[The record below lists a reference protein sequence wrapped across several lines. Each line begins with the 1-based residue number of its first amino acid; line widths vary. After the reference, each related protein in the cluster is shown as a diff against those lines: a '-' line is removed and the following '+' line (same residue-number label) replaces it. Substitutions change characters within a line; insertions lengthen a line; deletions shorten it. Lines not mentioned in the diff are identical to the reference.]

1 LKKNKMQKELIHKFS
16 QFQKQSKFG
25 SIVFFFESVRKNIYN
40 FIYVFLPALQ
50 GYFLLSLAIFVLVL
64 LGIGIFSFIN
74 YYYFAYKFDFNKS
87 AFIIQKGFFTKT
99 KLSIPFEKIQQ
110 INFNQNLIHKIFNL
124 YEVQMDTAGSDNTEV
139 DIKAV
144 SKKIADDLKVI
155 SAKIKR
161 KNILKTTVEE
171 NTSNSLN
178 INILRLIKIGLT
190 SRYFET
196 FGLILGTIA
205 LGFQFLEDL
214 DIDYTKNIE
223 QVISTTN
230 FGLIF
235 TLVALLIIIIAIL
248 VINLVSTILK
258 YFNFTAIKSSNNLE
272 ISYGLVQTKSIIL
285 SPRKV
290 QQFQIIQ
297 NYLQKTLDILEIKIN
312 QASSTKIVKDNN
324 RSKIIIPGFTKNEKN
339 DLFKY
344 IFNQNINEQHQM
356 KPHIRK
362 LMFSLIFT
370 SILPALIFL
379 LIFLFF
385 EIISLKYVLL
395 TSLSYL
401 ILTSFVNWR
410 YYKNNSLTIAKDF
423 IVYKSGFWDIKSTI
437 IETFKIQSI
446 ILSQPVWHKKRNLG
460 DIIFYTAGG
469 YIKAKIYD
477 FSDLKDIVNSSIYS
491 VEISNKKW
499 M

>member
-1 LKKNKMQKELIHKFS
+1 MQKELVHKFS

-40 FIYVFLPALQ
+40 FIYIFLPALQ
-50 GYFLLSLAIFVLVL
+50 GYFMLSLAIFALVL
-64 LGIGIFSFIN
+64 IGIGIFSFIN
-74 YYYFAYKFDFNKS
+74 YYYFTYKFDFNKS

-110 INFNQNLIHKIFNL
+110 INFNQNLIHKIFSL

-144 SKKIADDLKVI
+144 SKEIADDLKVI
-155 SAKIKR
+155 SAKIKE
-161 KNILKTTVEE
+161 KKLVKTTVEE
-171 NTSNSLN
+171 SINNSLN
-178 INILRLIKIGLT
+178 INILTLIKIGLT

-205 LGFQFLEDL
+205 LGFQFLD
-214 DIDYTKNIE
+214 DFNINYTENIE
-223 QVISTTN
+223 NAISTTN

-235 TLVALLIIIIAIL
+235 ILVALLLIIAAIL
-248 VINLVSTILK
+248 AINLISTILK
-258 YFNFTAIKSSNNLE
+258 YFNFTAIKSANNLE
-272 ISYGLVQTKSIIL
+272 INYGLIQTKSIIL

-312 QASSTKIVKDNN
+312 QASSTKIVKDSS

-344 IFNQNINEQHQM
+344 IFNKKIQEELQI

-362 LMFSLIFT
+362 LIFSLIFT
-370 SILPALIFL
+370 SVLPALIFSST
-379 LIFLFF
+379 FLFF
-385 EIISLKYVLL
+385 EILSLKYVLI
-395 TSLSYL
+395 SCISYL
-401 ILTSFVNWR
+401 VLTSFVNWR
-410 YYKNNSLTIAKDF
+410 YFKNDSLVIAKDF

-446 ILSQPVWHKKRNLG
+446 IISQPVWHKKRNLG

-469 YIKAKIYD
+469 YIKAKTYN
-477 FSDLKDIVNSSIYS
+477 FSDLKRIVNKSIYS
-491 VEISNKKW
+491 VEVSNEKW

>member
-1 LKKNKMQKELIHKFS
+1 MQKELINKFS

-25 SIVFFFESVRKNIYN
+25 SIVFFFDTVRKNIYN

-50 GYFLLSLAIFVLVL
+50 GYFLLSLAIFILVL

-74 YYYFAYKFDFNKS
+74 YYYFTYKFDFNKS

-144 SKKIADDLKVI
+144 SKEIAENLKVI
-155 SAKIKR
+155 SAEIKKKR
-161 KNILKTTVEE
+161 IPKTTVEE
-171 NTSNSLN
+171 KANNSLN
-178 INILRLIKIGLT
+178 INILTLVKIGLT

-196 FGLILGTIA
+196 FGLILGTVA
-205 LGFQFLEDL
+205 LGFQFLEDFN
-214 DIDYTKNIE
+214 IDYTENVEKI
-223 QVISTTN
+223 ISTTN

-235 TLVALLIIIIAIL
+235 TLVSLLLIIIAIL
-248 VINLVSTILK
+248 VINLISTILK

-272 ISYGLVQTKSIIL
+272 ISYGLIQTKSIIL

-312 QASSTKIVKDNN
+312 QASSTKIVKDNS
-324 RSKIIIPGFTKNEKN
+324 RSKIIIPGFNKKEKN
-339 DLFKY
+339 DIFNY
-344 IFNQNINEQHQM
+344 IFNKKIQEQLLM
-356 KPHIRK
+356 KPHVRK
-362 LMFSLIFT
+362 LVFSLIFT
-370 SILPALIFL
+370 SVLPVLIFSS
-379 LIFLFF
+379 IFLFF
-385 EIISLKYVLL
+385 EILSLKYVVI
-395 TSLSYL
+395 SCLSYL
-401 ILTSFVNWR
+401 IITSFVNWR
-410 YYKNNSLTIAKDF
+410 YYSNNSLTITKDF

-446 ILSQPVWHKKRNLG
+446 IISQPVWHKKRNLG

-469 YIKAKIYD
+469 YIKAKTYN
-477 FSDLKDIVNSSIYS
+477 FSDLKRIVNNSIYS

>member
-1 LKKNKMQKELIHKFS
+1 MQKELANKFS

-25 SIVFFFESVRKNIYN
+25 SIVFFFETVRKNIYN

-50 GYFLLSLAIFVLVL
+50 GYFLLSLAIFALVLV
-64 LGIGIFSFIN
+64 GIGIFSFIN
-74 YYYFAYKFDFNKS
+74 YYYFTYKFDFNKS

-110 INFNQNLIHKIFNL
+110 INFNQNLIHKIFSL

-144 SKKIADDLKVI
+144 SKEIADDLKVI
-155 SAKIKR
+155 SVKIKKQR
-161 KNILKTTVEE
+161 VIKTTVEE
-171 NTSNSLN
+171 DNNNSLN
-178 INILRLIKIGLT
+178 INILTLIKIGLT

-214 DIDYTKNIE
+214 NIDYTENVEKI
-223 QVISTTN
+223 ISTTN

-235 TLVALLIIIIAIL
+235 TLVVLLIIIIAIL
-248 VINLVSTILK
+248 VINLISTILK

-272 ISYGLVQTKSIIL
+272 ISYGLIQTKSIIL

-312 QASSTKIVKDNN
+312 QASSTKIVKDNS

-344 IFNQNINEQHQM
+344 IFNKKIQEEIQM
-356 KPHIRK
+356 KPHVRK
-362 LMFSLIFT
+362 LIFRLIFT
-370 SILPALIFL
+370 SVLPALIFS

-385 EIISLKYVLL
+385 EILTLKYVLL
-395 TSLSYL
+395 ASLSYL
-401 ILTSFVNWR
+401 ILTSFVNWI
-410 YYKNNSLTIAKDF
+410 YYRNNSLIITKDF

-460 DIIFYTAGG
+460 DITFYTAGG
-469 YIKAKIYD
+469 FIKAKTYN
-477 FSDLKDIVNSSIYS
+477 FSDLKKIVNKSIYS

>member
-1 LKKNKMQKELIHKFS
+1 MQKELVHKFS
-16 QFQKQSKFG
+16 EFRKQSKLG

-64 LGIGIFSFIN
+64 IGIGIFSFIN
-74 YYYFAYKFDFNKS
+74 YYYFTYKFDFNKS

-110 INFNQNLIHKIFNL
+110 INFNQNLIHKIFDL
-124 YEVQMDTAGSDNTEV
+124 FEVQMDTAGSDNTEV

-144 SKKIADDLKVI
+144 SKEIADDLKVI
-155 SAKIKR
+155 SAKIK
-161 KNILKTTVEE
+161 KKEILKTTVKDKD
-171 NTSNSLN
+171 NNSLY
-178 INILRLIKIGLT
+178 INILTLIKIGLT

-196 FGLILGTIA
+196 FGLILGTLA
-205 LGFQFLEDL
+205 LGFQFLEDFN
-214 DIDYTKNIE
+214 IDYTENIE
-223 QVISTTN
+223 QVLSSTN

-248 VINLVSTILK
+248 IINLISTILK
-258 YFNFTAIKSSNNLE
+258 YFNFSAIKSSNNLE
-272 ISYGLVQTKSIIL
+272 ISYGLIQTKSIIL

-290 QQFQIIQ
+290 QQFQVIQ
-297 NYLQKTLDILEIKIN
+297 NYIQKTLDILEIKIN
-312 QASSTKIVKDNN
+312 QASSTKVVKDNS
-324 RSKIIIPGFTKNEKN
+324 RSKIIIPGFTENEKS

-344 IFNQNINEQHQM
+344 IFNKNVQEQHQM

-362 LMFSLIFT
+362 LVFSLIFL
-370 SILPALIFL
+370 SILPALIFS
-379 LIFLFF
+379 LILLFF
-385 EIISLKYVLL
+385 KILPLKYVVL
-395 TSLSYL
+395 TILGYL

-410 YYKNNSLTIAKDF
+410 LYKNNSLIIAKDF
-423 IVYKSGFWDIKSTI
+423 IIYKSGFWDIKSTI

-446 ILSQPVWHKKRNLG
+446 IISQPVWHKKRNLG
-460 DIIFYTAGG
+460 DIVFYTAGG
-469 YIKAKIYD
+469 YIKAKTYN
-477 FSDLKDIVNSSIYS
+477 FSDLKKIVNSSIYS

>member
-1 LKKNKMQKELIHKFS
+1 MQKELVHKFS

-40 FIYVFLPALQ
+40 FIYIFLPALQ

-64 LGIGIFSFIN
+64 IGIGIFSFIN
-74 YYYFAYKFDFNKS
+74 YYYFTYKFDFNKS

-110 INFNQNLIHKIFNL
+110 INFNQNLIHKIFSL

-144 SKKIADDLKVI
+144 SKEIADDLKVI
-155 SAKIKR
+155 SAKIKE
-161 KNILKTTVEE
+161 KKLVKTTVEE
-171 NTSNSLN
+171 SINNSLN
-178 INILRLIKIGLT
+178 INILTLIKIGLT

-205 LGFQFLEDL
+205 LGFQFLD
-214 DIDYTKNIE
+214 DFNINYTENIE
-223 QVISTTN
+223 NAISTTN

-235 TLVALLIIIIAIL
+235 ILVALLLIIAAIL
-248 VINLVSTILK
+248 VINLISTILK
-258 YFNFTAIKSSNNLE
+258 YFNFTAIKSANNLE
-272 ISYGLVQTKSIIL
+272 INYGLIQTKSIIL

-312 QASSTKIVKDNN
+312 QASSTKIVKDSS

-344 IFNQNINEQHQM
+344 IFNKKIQEKLQI
-356 KPHIRK
+356 KPHVRK
-362 LMFSLIFT
+362 LIFSLIFT
-370 SILPALIFL
+370 SVLPALIFSST
-379 LIFLFF
+379 FLFF
-385 EIISLKYVLL
+385 EILSLKYVLI
-395 TSLSYL
+395 SCISYL
-401 ILTSFVNWR
+401 VLTSFVNWR
-410 YYKNNSLTIAKDF
+410 YFKNDSLVIAKDF

-446 ILSQPVWHKKRNLG
+446 IISQPVWHKKRNLG

-469 YIKAKIYD
+469 YIKAKTYN
-477 FSDLKDIVNSSIYS
+477 FSDLKRIVNKSIYS
-491 VEISNKKW
+491 VEVSNEKW

>member
-1 LKKNKMQKELIHKFS
+1 MQKDLINKFS
-16 QFQKQSKFG
+16 QFQKQSKLG
-25 SIVFFFESVRKNIYN
+25 SIVFFFETVRKNIYN

-64 LGIGIFSFIN
+64 IGIGIFSFIN
-74 YYYFAYKFDFNKS
+74 YYYFTYKFDFNKS

-110 INFNQNLIHKIFNL
+110 INFNQNLIHKIFSL

-144 SKKIADDLKVI
+144 SKKIADNLKVI
-155 SAKIKR
+155 SAKIKKKR
-161 KNILKTTVEE
+161 VYKTTVEE
-171 NTSNSLN
+171 SSINSLN
-178 INILRLIKIGLT
+178 INILTLIKIGLT

-196 FGLILGTIA
+196 FGLILGTIV
-205 LGFQFLEDL
+205 LGFQFLEDF
-214 DIDYTKNIE
+214 DINYTENVEKI
-223 QVISTTN
+223 ISTTN

-235 TLVALLIIIIAIL
+235 TLVILLIIIIAIL
-248 VINLVSTILK
+248 IINLISTILK
-258 YFNFTAIKSSNNLE
+258 YFNFTAIKSLNNLE
-272 ISYGLVQTKSIIL
+272 ISYGLIQTKSIIL

-297 NYLQKTLDILEIKIN
+297 NYFQKNLNILEIKIN
-312 QASSTKIVKDNN
+312 QASSTKIVKDNS

-344 IFNQNINEQHQM
+344 IFNKKIQEELHM
-356 KPHIRK
+356 KPHVRK
-362 LMFSLIFT
+362 LVFRLIFT
-370 SILPALIFL
+370 SVLPALIFVL
-379 LIFLFF
+379 TLLFF
-385 EIISLKYVLL
+385 EILCLKYVVI
-395 TSLSYL
+395 SCLSYL
-401 ILTSFVNWR
+401 ILTSFVNWK
-410 YYKNNSLTIAKDF
+410 YYKNNSLLIAKDF

-469 YIKAKIYD
+469 YIKAKTYN
-477 FSDLKDIVNSSIYS
+477 FSDLKKIVNKSIYS

>member
-1 LKKNKMQKELIHKFS
+1 MQKELVKKFS

-25 SIVFFFESVRKNIYN
+25 SIVFFFDTVRKNIYN

-50 GYFLLSLAIFVLVL
+50 GYFLLSLAIFILVL
-64 LGIGIFSFIN
+64 IGIGIFSFIN
-74 YYYFAYKFDFNKS
+74 YYYFTYKFDFNKS

-144 SKKIADDLKVI
+144 SKEIAEDLKVI
-155 SAKIKR
+155 SAKIK
-161 KNILKTTVEE
+161 KKIIPKTTVEE
-171 NTSNSLN
+171 NTNNLLN
-178 INILRLIKIGLT
+178 INILTLIKIGLT

-214 DIDYTKNIE
+214 NIDYTENVEKI
-223 QVISTTN
+223 ISTTN

-235 TLVALLIIIIAIL
+235 TLVALLIIIVAIL
-248 VINLVSTILK
+248 VINLISTILK

-272 ISYGLVQTKSIIL
+272 ISYGLIQTKSIIL

-312 QASSTKIVKDNN
+312 QASSTKIIKDNN

-339 DLFKY
+339 DLFKF
-344 IFNQNINEQHQM
+344 IFNKKIQEELQM
-356 KPHIRK
+356 KPHVRK
-362 LMFSLIFT
+362 LVFSLIFT
-370 SILPALIFL
+370 SVLPALIFS

-385 EIISLKYVLL
+385 EILTLKYVLI
-395 TSLSYL
+395 TSLSFL
-401 ILTSFVNWR
+401 ILISFVNWR
-410 YYKNNSLTIAKDF
+410 YYKNNSLIIAKDF
-423 IVYKSGFWDIKSTI
+423 IMYNSGFWDIKSTI

-446 ILSQPVWHKKRNLG
+446 IISQPVWHKKRNLG

-469 YIKAKIYD
+469 YIKAKTYD
-477 FSDLKDIVNSSIYS
+477 FSALKNIVNRSIYS

>member
-1 LKKNKMQKELIHKFS
+1 MQKELANKFS

-25 SIVFFFESVRKNIYN
+25 SIVFFFETVRKNIYN

-50 GYFLLSLAIFVLVL
+50 GYFLISLAIFIL
-64 LGIGIFSFIN
+64 LLIGIGIFSFIN
-74 YYYFAYKFDFNKS
+74 YYYFTYKFDFNKS
-87 AFIIQKGFFTKT
+87 AFIIQKGFYTKT

-110 INFNQNLIHKIFNL
+110 INFNQNLIHKIFSL

-144 SKKIADDLKVI
+144 SKEIADDLKVI
-155 SAKIKR
+155 SVKIK
-161 KNILKTTVEE
+161 KKKLIKTTVEE
-171 NTSNSLN
+171 DNNNSLN
-178 INILRLIKIGLT
+178 INILTLIKIGLT

-205 LGFQFLEDL
+205 LSFQFLEDL
-214 DIDYTKNIE
+214 NINYTENIE
-223 QVISTTN
+223 HVISATN

-248 VINLVSTILK
+248 IINLISTILK
-258 YFNFTAIKSSNNLE
+258 YFNFSAIKSSNNLE
-272 ISYGLVQTKSIIL
+272 ISYGLIQTKSIIL

-297 NYLQKTLDILEIKIN
+297 NYLQKNLDILEIKIN
-312 QASSTKIVKDNN
+312 QASSTKIVKDNS
-324 RSKIIIPGFTKNEKN
+324 RSKIIIPGFTKSKKN

-344 IFNQNINEQHQM
+344 IFNKKIQKQHQM

-362 LMFSLIFT
+362 LVFNLIFV
-370 SILPALIFL
+370 SVIPVLIFS
-379 LIFLFF
+379 FGFFFF
-385 EIISLKYVLL
+385 EILSPKYVVI
-395 TSLSYL
+395 SCLSYL

-410 YYKNNSLTIAKDF
+410 YYKNNSLIIAKDF

-469 YIKAKIYD
+469 YIKAKTFN
-477 FSDLKDIVNSSIYS
+477 FSDLKAIINESIYS
-491 VEISNKKW
+491 VEISNAKW

>member
-1 LKKNKMQKELIHKFS
+1 MQKELVHKFS
-16 QFQKQSKFG
+16 EFRKQSKFG

-64 LGIGIFSFIN
+64 IGIGIFSFIN
-74 YYYFAYKFDFNKS
+74 YYYFTYKFDFNKS

-110 INFNQNLIHKIFNL
+110 INFNQNLIHKIFDL
-124 YEVQMDTAGSDNTEV
+124 FEVQMDTAGSDNTEV

-144 SKKIADDLKVI
+144 SKEIADDLKVI
-155 SAKIKR
+155 SAKIK
-161 KNILKTTVEE
+161 KKEILKTTVKDKD
-171 NTSNSLN
+171 NNSLY
-178 INILRLIKIGLT
+178 INILTLIKIGLT

-196 FGLILGTIA
+196 FGLILGTLA
-205 LGFQFLEDL
+205 LGFQFLEDFN
-214 DIDYTKNIE
+214 IDYTENIE
-223 QVISTTN
+223 QVLSSTN

-235 TLVALLIIIIAIL
+235 TLVAFLIIIVVIL
-248 VINLVSTILK
+248 VINLISTILK

-272 ISYGLVQTKSIIL
+272 ISYGLIQTKSIIL

-290 QQFQIIQ
+290 QQFQVIQ

-312 QASSTKIVKDNN
+312 QASSTKIVKDNS

-344 IFNQNINEQHQM
+344 IFNKNVQKQHQM

-362 LMFSLIFT
+362 LVFSLIFL
-370 SILPALIFL
+370 SILPALIFS
-379 LIFLFF
+379 LILLFF
-385 EIISLKYVLL
+385 KILTLKYVVL
-395 TSLSYL
+395 TSLGYL

-410 YYKNNSLTIAKDF
+410 YYKNNSLIIAKDF
-423 IVYKSGFWDIKSTI
+423 IIYKSGFWDIKSTI

-446 ILSQPVWHKKRNLG
+446 IISQPVWHKKRNLG

-469 YIKAKIYD
+469 HIKAKTYN
-477 FSDLKDIVNSSIYS
+477 FSNLKNIVNSSIYS

>member
-1 LKKNKMQKELIHKFS
+1 MQKELVHRFS

-25 SIVFFFESVRKNIYN
+25 SIVFFFETIRKNIYN

-50 GYFLLSLAIFVLVL
+50 GYFLLSLAIFALVLV
-64 LGIGIFSFIN
+64 GIGIFSFIN
-74 YYYFAYKFDFNKS
+74 YYYFIYKFDFNKS

-110 INFNQNLIHKIFNL
+110 INFNQNLIHKIFSL

-144 SKKIADDLKVI
+144 SKEIADDLKVI
-155 SAKIKR
+155 SAKIKKKR
-161 KNILKTTVEE
+161 AIKTTVEE
-171 NTSNSLN
+171 SDNNLLN
-178 INILRLIKIGLT
+178 INILTLIKIGLT

-214 DIDYTKNIE
+214 NIDYTENVEKI
-223 QVISTTN
+223 ISTTN

-235 TLVALLIIIIAIL
+235 TLVVLLIIIIAIL
-248 VINLVSTILK
+248 VINLISTILK

-272 ISYGLVQTKSIIL
+272 ISYGLIQTKSIIL
-285 SPRKV
+285 SPKKV

-312 QASSTKIVKDNN
+312 QASSTKIVKDNS

-344 IFNQNINEQHQM
+344 IFNKKIQEEIQM
-356 KPHIRK
+356 KPHVRK
-362 LMFSLIFT
+362 LIFSLIFT
-370 SILPALIFL
+370 SIIPSLIFL
-379 LIFLFF
+379 LIFILF
-385 EIISLKYVLL
+385 EILSLKYILI
-395 TSLSYL
+395 SCLSYL

-410 YYKNNSLTIAKDF
+410 YYKNNSLIIAKDF

-460 DIIFYTAGG
+460 DIIFSTAGG
-469 YIKAKIYD
+469 FIKAKTYN
-477 FSDLKDIVNSSIYS
+477 FSDLKNIVNRSIYS

>member
-1 LKKNKMQKELIHKFS
+1 MQKELVHKFS

-40 FIYVFLPALQ
+40 FIYIFLPALQ
-50 GYFLLSLAIFVLVL
+50 GYFMLSLAIFALVL
-64 LGIGIFSFIN
+64 IGIGIFSFIN
-74 YYYFAYKFDFNKS
+74 YYYFTYKFDFNKS

-110 INFNQNLIHKIFNL
+110 INFNQNLIHKIFSL

-144 SKKIADDLKVI
+144 SKEIADDLKVI
-155 SAKIKR
+155 SAKIKE
-161 KNILKTTVEE
+161 KKLVKTIVEE
-171 NTSNSLN
+171 SNYNLLN
-178 INILRLIKIGLT
+178 INILTLIKIGLT

-205 LGFQFLEDL
+205 LGFQFLD
-214 DIDYTKNIE
+214 DFNINYTENIE
-223 QVISTTN
+223 KAISTTN
-230 FGLIF
+230 FGFIF
-235 TLVALLIIIIAIL
+235 ILVALLLIIAAIL
-248 VINLVSTILK
+248 VINLISTILK
-258 YFNFTAIKSSNNLE
+258 YFNFTAIKSANNLE
-272 ISYGLVQTKSIIL
+272 INYGLIQTKSIIL

-312 QASSTKIVKDNN
+312 QASSTKIVKDSS

-344 IFNQNINEQHQM
+344 IFNKKIQEKLQI
-356 KPHIRK
+356 KPHVRK
-362 LMFSLIFT
+362 LIFSLIFT
-370 SILPALIFL
+370 SVLPALIFSST
-379 LIFLFF
+379 FLFF
-385 EIISLKYVLL
+385 EILSLKYVLI
-395 TSLSYL
+395 SCISYL
-401 ILTSFVNWR
+401 VLTSFVNWR
-410 YYKNNSLTIAKDF
+410 YFKNDSLVIAKDF

-446 ILSQPVWHKKRNLG
+446 IISQPVWHKKRNLG

-469 YIKAKIYD
+469 YIKAKTYN
-477 FSDLKDIVNSSIYS
+477 FSDLKRVVNKSIYS
-491 VEISNKKW
+491 VEVSNEKW

>member
-1 LKKNKMQKELIHKFS
+1 
-16 QFQKQSKFG
+16 
-25 SIVFFFESVRKNIYN
+25 
-40 FIYVFLPALQ
+40 
-50 GYFLLSLAIFVLVL
+50 
-64 LGIGIFSFIN
+64 
-74 YYYFAYKFDFNKS
+74 
-87 AFIIQKGFFTKT
+87 
-99 KLSIPFEKIQQ
+99 
-110 INFNQNLIHKIFNL
+110 
-124 YEVQMDTAGSDNTEV
+124 
-139 DIKAV
+139 
-144 SKKIADDLKVI
+144 
-155 SAKIKR
+155 
-161 KNILKTTVEE
+161 
-171 NTSNSLN
+171 
-178 INILRLIKIGLT
+178 
-190 SRYFET
+190 
-196 FGLILGTIA
+196 
-205 LGFQFLEDL
+205 
-214 DIDYTKNIE
+214 
-223 QVISTTN
+223 
-230 FGLIF
+230 
-235 TLVALLIIIIAIL
+235 
-248 VINLVSTILK
+248 
-258 YFNFTAIKSSNNLE
+258 
-272 ISYGLVQTKSIIL
+272 
-285 SPRKV
+285 
-290 QQFQIIQ
+290 
-297 NYLQKTLDILEIKIN
+297 
-312 QASSTKIVKDNN
+312 
-324 RSKIIIPGFTKNEKN
+324 
-339 DLFKY
+339 
-344 IFNQNINEQHQM
+344 M

>member
-1 LKKNKMQKELIHKFS
+1 MQKELVHKFS

-40 FIYVFLPALQ
+40 FIYIFLPALQ
-50 GYFLLSLAIFVLVL
+50 GYFMLSLAIFALVL
-64 LGIGIFSFIN
+64 IGIGIFSFIN
-74 YYYFAYKFDFNKS
+74 YYYFTYKFDFNKS

-110 INFNQNLIHKIFNL
+110 INFNQNLIHKIFSL

-144 SKKIADDLKVI
+144 SKEIADDLKVI
-155 SAKIKR
+155 SAKIKE
-161 KNILKTTVEE
+161 KKLVKTTVEE
-171 NTSNSLN
+171 SINNSLN
-178 INILRLIKIGLT
+178 INILTLIKIGLT

-205 LGFQFLEDL
+205 LGFQFLD
-214 DIDYTKNIE
+214 DFNINYTENIE
-223 QVISTTN
+223 KAISTTN

-235 TLVALLIIIIAIL
+235 ILVALLLIIAAIL
-248 VINLVSTILK
+248 AINLISTILK
-258 YFNFTAIKSSNNLE
+258 YFNFTAIKSANNLE
-272 ISYGLVQTKSIIL
+272 INYGLIQTKSIIL

-312 QASSTKIVKDNN
+312 QASSTKIVKDSS

-344 IFNQNINEQHQM
+344 IFNKKIQEKLQI
-356 KPHIRK
+356 KPHVRK
-362 LMFSLIFT
+362 LIFSLIFT
-370 SILPALIFL
+370 SVLPALIFSST
-379 LIFLFF
+379 FLFF
-385 EIISLKYVLL
+385 EILSLKYVLI
-395 TSLSYL
+395 SCISYL
-401 ILTSFVNWR
+401 VLTSFVNWR
-410 YYKNNSLTIAKDF
+410 YFKNDSLVIAKDF

-446 ILSQPVWHKKRNLG
+446 IISQPVWHKKRNLG

-469 YIKAKIYD
+469 YIKAKTHN
-477 FSDLKDIVNSSIYS
+477 FSDLKRVVNKSIYS
-491 VEISNKKW
+491 VEVSNEKW

>member
-1 LKKNKMQKELIHKFS
+1 MQKELVHKFS

-40 FIYVFLPALQ
+40 FIYIFLPALQ
-50 GYFLLSLAIFVLVL
+50 GYFLLSLAIFALVL
-64 LGIGIFSFIN
+64 IGIGIFSFIN
-74 YYYFAYKFDFNKS
+74 YYYFTYKFDFNKS

-110 INFNQNLIHKIFNL
+110 INFNQNLIHKIFSL

-144 SKKIADDLKVI
+144 SKEIADDLKVI
-155 SAKIKR
+155 SAKIKE
-161 KNILKTTVEE
+161 KKVVKTTVEE
-171 NTSNSLN
+171 SINNTLN
-178 INILRLIKIGLT
+178 INILTLIKIGLT

-205 LGFQFLEDL
+205 LSFQFLD
-214 DIDYTKNIE
+214 DFNINYTENIE
-223 QVISTTN
+223 KAISTTN
-230 FGLIF
+230 FGFIFILIA
-235 TLVALLIIIIAIL
+235 LLLIIVAIL
-248 VINLVSTILK
+248 VINLISTILK
-258 YFNFTAIKSSNNLE
+258 YFNFTAIKSANNLE
-272 ISYGLVQTKSIIL
+272 INYGLIQTKSIIL

-312 QASSTKIVKDNN
+312 QASSTKIVKDSS

-344 IFNQNINEQHQM
+344 IFNKKIQEELQM
-356 KPHIRK
+356 KPHVRK
-362 LMFSLIFT
+362 LVFSLIFT
-370 SILPALIFL
+370 SVLPALIFSST
-379 LIFLFF
+379 FLFF
-385 EIISLKYVLL
+385 EILSLKHVLISCISFL
-395 TSLSYL
+395 V
-401 ILTSFVNWR
+401 LTSFVNWR
-410 YYKNNSLTIAKDF
+410 YFKNDSLVIAKDF

-446 ILSQPVWHKKRNLG
+446 IISQPVWHKKRNLG

-469 YIKAKIYD
+469 YIKAKTYN
-477 FSDLKDIVNSSIYS
+477 FSDLKRVVNKSIYS
-491 VEISNKKW
+491 VEVSNEKW

>member
-1 LKKNKMQKELIHKFS
+1 MQKELVHKFS

-40 FIYVFLPALQ
+40 FIYIFLPALQ
-50 GYFLLSLAIFVLVL
+50 GYFLLSLAIFALVL
-64 LGIGIFSFIN
+64 IGIGIFSFIN
-74 YYYFAYKFDFNKS
+74 YYYFTYKFDFNKS

-110 INFNQNLIHKIFNL
+110 INFNQNLIHKIFSL

-144 SKKIADDLKVI
+144 SKEIADDLKVI
-155 SAKIKR
+155 SAKIKE
-161 KNILKTTVEE
+161 KKLVKTTVEE
-171 NTSNSLN
+171 SINNSLN
-178 INILRLIKIGLT
+178 INILTLIKIGLT

-205 LGFQFLEDL
+205 LGFQFLD
-214 DIDYTKNIE
+214 DFNINYTENIE
-223 QVISTTN
+223 KAISTTN
-230 FGLIF
+230 FGFIFILIA
-235 TLVALLIIIIAIL
+235 LLLIIVAIL
-248 VINLVSTILK
+248 VINLISTILK
-258 YFNFTAIKSSNNLE
+258 YFNFTAIKSANNLE
-272 ISYGLVQTKSIIL
+272 INYGLIQTKSIIL

-312 QASSTKIVKDNN
+312 QASSTKIVKDSS

-344 IFNQNINEQHQM
+344 IFNKKIQEKLQI
-356 KPHIRK
+356 KPHVRK
-362 LMFSLIFT
+362 LIFSLIFT
-370 SILPALIFL
+370 SVLPALIFSST
-379 LIFLFF
+379 FLFF
-385 EIISLKYVLL
+385 EILSLKYVLI
-395 TSLSYL
+395 SCISYL
-401 ILTSFVNWR
+401 VLTSFVNWR
-410 YYKNNSLTIAKDF
+410 YFKNDSLVIAKDF

-446 ILSQPVWHKKRNLG
+446 IISQPVWHKKRNLG

-469 YIKAKIYD
+469 YIKAKTYN
-477 FSDLKDIVNSSIYS
+477 FSDLKRIVNKSIYS
-491 VEISNKKW
+491 VEVSNEKW

>member
-1 LKKNKMQKELIHKFS
+1 MHINLVQKFS

-50 GYFLLSLAIFVLVL
+50 GYFLLSLSIFILVL
-64 LGIGIFSFIN
+64 IGIGIFSFIN
-74 YYYFAYKFDFNKS
+74 YYYFSYRFDFNKS

-110 INFNQNLIHKIFNL
+110 INFNQNLIHKMFSL

-144 SKKIADDLKVI
+144 SKEIANDLKVI
-155 SAKIKR
+155 SAKIKKKR
-161 KNILKTTVEE
+161 VVETKVEE
-171 NTSNSLN
+171 KTNNTLN
-178 INILRLIKIGLT
+178 INILTLIKIGLT

-196 FGLILGTIA
+196 FGVILGTIA
-205 LGFQFLEDL
+205 LGFQFLEDFN
-214 DIDYTKNIE
+214 INYTESIE
-223 QVISTTN
+223 DVISTTN

-235 TLVALLIIIIAIL
+235 TLVSFLIIIIVIL
-248 VINLVSTILK
+248 VINLISTILK
-258 YFNFTAIKSSNNLE
+258 YFNFSAIKSSNNLE
-272 ISYGLVQTKSIIL
+272 ISYGLIQTKSIIL

-290 QQFQIIQ
+290 QQFQIVQ

-312 QASSTKIVKDNN
+312 QASSTKIVKDNS
-324 RSKIIIPGFTKNEKN
+324 RSKIIIPGFTKSEKN

-344 IFNQNINEQHQM
+344 IFNKNIHEQYLL

-362 LMFSLIFT
+362 LVFNLIFVSVIPVLIFSLT
-370 SILPALIFL
+370 FL
-379 LIFLFF
+379 LF
-385 EIISLKYVLL
+385 EILSPKYVAI
-395 TSLSYL
+395 SCLSYL
-401 ILTSFVNWR
+401 ILTSFVNLR
-410 YYKNNSLTIAKDF
+410 FYKNNSLIITKDF
-423 IVYKSGFWDIKSTI
+423 IVYKSGFWDIKTTI

-446 ILSQPVWHKKRNLG
+446 KISQPVWHKKRNLG
-460 DIIFYTAGG
+460 NIIFYTAGG
-469 YIKAKIYD
+469 YIKASTYN
-477 FSDLKDIVNSSIYS
+477 FSNLKAILNKSIYS